1 MDEQTLAEDD
11 PAHPVV
17 RGEQLAELELTA
29 GGMSQGSADKLAAVT
44 ARAAGARTATIHLA
58 AGDTL
63 RVAGGSGVPEGFDLI
78 RRVPARST
86 LAGWVISH
94 GHPLIVND
102 VLTDRRVPPDA
113 PVRQVGVRAYAGF
126 PIRDP
131 AGEIVGV
138 CAVMDDA
145 PRSWSAAQLAGVDE
159 GAQACTAFVAE
170 QQARVAEQQ
179 ARREAERQRRFL
191 DTVLEHLPSGVAACD
206 AQGLLAFANQAV
218 RELAGGLPDD
228 PDLRTWPPG
237 TGAPAAA
244 GSPAAPAAAGDRTA
258 HPAPADAVPLLR
270 ALAGEHLRGLQVTV
284 PRPAQHPRIVLVDA
298 QPITGADGQRLG
310 AVVAVHDVTERR
322 RAERFR
328 QAQLDIA
335 GALSPADTVER
346 AGATVLRVLC
356 AALGWSHAELWL
368 VDTDA
373 DLLTLAVRHTAPG
386 AAGPADGPSQLRRGS
401 GPAGA
406 AWSTGTTVWTHAPG
420 PATGTHPAGGT
431 GVAVPVPSGG
441 QVLAV
446 LTGFADAA
454 QDPADAVVVLL
465 SGIAGH
471 LGQFLERRRAEE
483 LALALTRS
491 KDEYVS
497 LVGHELR
504 TPLTTI
510 SAYIDLLR
518 ELDAAAF
525 DTDGRPMLDAMAR
538 NSAVLRDIVDELL
551 DLAALDSGHA
561 TVAADPVDLTA
572 CVRAAVG
579 AATAEAGNAGVS
591 VAADLAPAVVVTGDE
606 RRLRQVVAVL
616 LDNAVRHSA
625 PGCRITVTLGRPNPV
640 VAELTVTDTGVGIPD
655 AEHPLVFTRFYRST
669 RTRDLRIPGA
679 GLGLALSRAI
689 VERHHG
695 SIHHVPAPSAG
706 TRMVVRLPVAAA

>member
-1 MDEQTLAEDD
+1 MGERTPQLAEDD
-11 PAHPVV
+11 PARPVV
-17 RGEQLAELELTA
+17 RGEPLAELELTA
-29 GGMSQGSADKLAAVT
+29 GGLWQDAADKLAAVT

-58 AGDTL
+58 AGATL
-63 RVAGGSGVPEGFDLI
+63 YVAGGSGLPEGLQAI
-78 RRVPARST
+78 RRAPARST
-86 LAGWVISH
+86 LAGWVIGH

-102 VLTDRRVPPDA
+102 VRSDRRVPPDA
-113 PVRQVGVRAYAGF
+113 PVRRVGIRAYAGF

-138 CAVMDDA
+138 CAVMDGE

-206 AQGLLAFANQAV
+206 AEGRLAFANQAI

-228 PDLRTWPPG
+228 PDLRAWPG
-237 TGAPAAA
+237 TTDPDRPAHTAA
-244 GSPAAPAAAGDRTA
+244 
-258 HPAPADAVPLLR
+258 ADAVPLLR
-270 ALAGEHLRGLQVTV
+270 ALAGEHLRGIEVTV
-284 PRPAQHPRIVLVDA
+284 PRPARHPRIVLVDA
-298 QPITGADGQRLG
+298 QPITGADGDRLG

-322 RAERFR
+322 RTERFR
-328 QAQLDIA
+328 QAQLGVA
-335 GALSPADTVER
+335 EALSPTDTVER
-346 AGATVLRVLC
+346 AGATVLRALGT
-356 AALGWSHAELWL
+356 ALGWSHAELWL

-373 DLLTLAVRHTAPG
+373 DLLTVAARYAAPG
-386 AAGPADGPSQLRRGS
+386 VLVDGPAQLRRGTGLAGTAWDS
-401 GPAGA
+401 GSA
-406 AWSTGTTVWTHAPG
+406 VWTDDPDPAAAPAD
-420 PATGTHPAGGT
+420 PARPAGGT

-446 LTGFADAA
+446 LTGFADTV
-454 QDPADAVVVLL
+454 QDPTDAVAVLL

-483 LALALTRS
+483 LTLALARS
-491 KDEYVS
+491 KDEYLA

-518 ELDAAAF
+518 DVDAAGFAA
-525 DTDGRPMLDAMAR
+525 DGRDMLDAMAR
-538 NSAVLRDIVDELL
+538 NSAALREIVDELL

-572 CVRAAVG
+572 CVRAALDEM
-579 AATAEAGNAGVS
+579 TAGTAGTGVS
-591 VAADLAPAVVVTGDE
+591 VEADLAPAVVVTGDE
-606 RRLRQVVAVL
+606 RRLRQVLTAL
-616 LDNAVRHSA
+616 LDNAVRHSVA
-625 PGCRITVTLGRPNPV
+625 GGRITVTLTRPNPA
-640 VAELTVTDTGVGIPD
+640 VAELTVTDTGVGIPH
-655 AEHPLVFTRFYRST
+655 AEHRQIFTRFYRST

-695 SIHHVPAPSAG
+695 SIHHVPAPAAG
-706 TRMVVRLPVAAA
+706 TRMVVRLPVRNG